1 MTRDTMTK
9 RSNRAI
15 LFAKISDKKTDLLS
29 LITVSENSL
38 ALSDEQIRF
47 IEEKLVIHSLKEF
60 ESIFNLNYSQWKEIA
75 SEKTETLKNVAD
87 YYNVMKQNEQ
97 CKEYRLWYFDEK
109 EKEVTP
115 QKDNLVSVKVYE
127 IWLGVKSFF
136 EQGTD
141 LELLVTNL
149 SYQDLHATDAQ
160 RKLSLYME
168 TVNEKSD
175 RTQQITFAILPE
187 IPMLSEQ
194 EKITRIRFEGRQHE
208 KEYEKFDYDALTF
221 VLDILKR
228 EHVKCCYQYVTC
240 EESSAK
246 FFAASGRTKMQ
257 DNALRL
263 QKQVNCDAITCCYP
277 NLTWIED
284 QVYIGAAYIVV
295 GMLLAGKTEK
305 SATTMPRELY
315 PYGKMVREEFIKSP
329 FGAMLAYSDG
339 ADRKQMILFCARSQE
354 WGKKEYVRIDR
365 ENSDV

>member
-1 MTRDTMTK
+1 M
-9 RSNRAI
+9 RAI
-15 LFAKISDKKTDLLS
+15 LFAKISDKVTDLLS
-29 LITVSENSL
+29 LITVSEDNL
-38 ALSDEQIRF
+38 ALPDEQIRD
-47 IEEKLVIHSLKEF
+47 IEEKLVVHSLE
-60 ESIFNLNYSQWKEIA
+60 ELEHIFDLDYSRLDFVGTEKKEIL
-75 SEKTETLKNVAD
+75 ENVAA
-87 YYNVMKQNEQ
+87 YYHVLAQKAQG
-97 CKEYRLWYFDEK
+97 KEYQLWYFDEK

-115 QKDNLVSVKVYE
+115 QKDNLVSIKVYE

-149 SYQDLHATDAQ
+149 SYQDLHSTDAQ

-175 RTQQITFAILPE
+175 RTQQITFAIFPE

-208 KEYEKFDYDALTF
+208 KEYEKIDYDALTF

>member
-1 MTRDTMTK
+1 M
-9 RSNRAI
+9 RAI
-15 LFAKISDKKTDLLS
+15 LFAKISDKVTDLLS
-29 LITVSENSL
+29 LITVSEDNL
-38 ALSDEQIRF
+38 ALADEQIRC
-47 IEEKLVIHSLKEF
+47 IEEKLVIHSLE
-60 ESIFNLNYSQWKEIA
+60 ELEHIFDLDYSRLDLVGTEKKEIL
-75 SEKTETLKNVAD
+75 ENVAA
-87 YYNVMKQNEQ
+87 YYHVLAQKEQ
-97 CKEYRLWYFDEK
+97 GKEYQLWYFDEK

-115 QKDNLVSVKVYE
+115 QKDSLVSIKLYE

-149 SYQDLHATDAQ
+149 SYQDLHSTDAQ

-175 RTQQITFAILPE
+175 KTQQIAFAIFPE

-194 EKITRIRFEGRQHE
+194 EEVTRIRFEGRQHD
-208 KEYEKFDYDALTF
+208 KEYEIFDYDALAF

-228 EHVKCCYQYVTC
+228 EHVKSCYQYVTC

-257 DNALRL
+257 DNALRF

-284 QVYIGAAYIVV
+284 QVYIGAAYVVV

-315 PYGKMVREEFIKSP
+315 PYGKMVREELIKPP

-354 WGKKEYVRIDR
+354 WDRKSYVRIDG
-365 ENSDV
+365 EDSDV